1 MSDDIRI
8 KKAVYES
15 VKDMFALAVSGSR
28 FKLKNTSYE
37 VQNAKTKIDSGV
49 VKVICQVAYDFII
62 KDDITTENLTVSI
75 VEPDVTLYF
84 DKPKNMNM
92 NTLTPSMLKI
102 DDNKIM
108 DIHSV
113 AMAKC
118 LAFLMDK
125 RSNDLINLIT

>member
-1 MSDDIRI
+1 MII
-8 KKAVYES
+8 IEEIIIYKIH
-15 VKDMFALAVSGSR
+15 GG
-28 FKLKNTSYE
+28 FKTIWNYE

-49 VKVICQVAYDFII
+49 VRLICQVAYDFVV
-62 KDDITTENLTVSI
+62 KDEITTENMTVSI

-92 NTLTPSMLKI
+92 ETLTPSMIKV

>member
-92 NTLTPSMLKI
+92 GTLTPSMLKI

>member
-1 MSDDIRI
+1 M
-8 KKAVYES
+8 E
-15 VKDMFALAVSGSR
+15 
-28 FKLKNTSYE
+28 
-37 VQNAKTKIDSGV
+37 
-49 VKVICQVAYDFII
+49 
-62 KDDITTENLTVSI
+62 
-75 VEPDVTLYF
+75 
-84 DKPKNMNM
+84 
-92 NTLTPSMLKI
+92 TLTPSMIKI

>member
-1 MSDDIRI
+1 
-8 KKAVYES
+8 
-15 VKDMFALAVSGSR
+15 MFALAVSGSR
-28 FKLKNTSYE
+28 FKLKSTSYE

-49 VKVICQVAYDFII
+49 VRLICQVAYDFVV
-62 KDDITTENLTVSI
+62 KDEITTENMTVSI

-92 NTLTPSMLKI
+92 ETLTPSMIKI

>member
-28 FKLKNTSYE
+28 FKLKSTSYE

-49 VKVICQVAYDFII
+49 VRLICQVAYDFVV
-62 KDDITTENLTVSI
+62 KDDITTENMTVSI

-92 NTLTPSMLKI
+92 EALTPSMIEI